1 MTSSRTVLVVPYEKR
16 DEAKTAL
23 CQWDSVQKYWYVS
36 KRADGSGGVSI
47 GNYDEF
53 LKSPFIQNYM
63 RVDLT
68 NSKFDD
74 KDEIKKHGGKWD
86 PNEKIWYT
94 YKGNEK
100 LQKFMKYL
108 DTSEATKEK
117 VKKEKKAKKE
127 EHDTIKKDY
136 LANGGTEDEFGRWY
150 SVNILNHE

>member
-1 MTSSRTVLVVPYEKR
+1 MTINNIVLVIPYEMK
-16 DEAKTAL
+16 DEAKERK
-23 CQWDSVQKYWYVS
+23 CSWDSENKYWYVPQTH
-36 KRADGSGGVSI
+36 VSAVS
-47 GNYDEF
+47 N
-53 LKSPFIQNYM
+53 FIQNYI

-68 NSKFDD
+68 NSNFDD

-86 PNEKIWYT
+86 PKEKVWYT

-100 LQKFMKYL
+100 LQKFMKYS

-117 VKKEKKAKKE
+117 VKKEKKAKKDE
-127 EHDTIKKDY
+127 RDGYKKDY